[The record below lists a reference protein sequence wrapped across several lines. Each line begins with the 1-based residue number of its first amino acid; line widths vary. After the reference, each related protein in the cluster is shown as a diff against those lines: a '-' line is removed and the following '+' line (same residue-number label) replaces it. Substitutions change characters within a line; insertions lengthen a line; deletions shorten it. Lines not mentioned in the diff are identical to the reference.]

1 MSDNL
6 KDPNRRVSIIPWDGR
21 STSPLRD
28 SNDANFL
35 SSFKHGFP
43 LADAS
48 NWGMCILDSS
58 VLACSFL
65 RDRPL
70 EECPPARSIRAE
82 RIKYGPD
89 PGFVT

>member
-35 SSFKHGFP
+35 SSFKHVAVLQLHWSRVLPGIPIGRREQLGNVHTRFI
-43 LADAS
+43 S
-48 NWGMCILDSS
+48 VGMFIL
-58 VLACSFL
+58 
-65 RDRPL
+65 
-70 EECPPARSIRAE
+70 EGPPA
-82 RIKYGPD
+82 
-89 PGFVT
+89 